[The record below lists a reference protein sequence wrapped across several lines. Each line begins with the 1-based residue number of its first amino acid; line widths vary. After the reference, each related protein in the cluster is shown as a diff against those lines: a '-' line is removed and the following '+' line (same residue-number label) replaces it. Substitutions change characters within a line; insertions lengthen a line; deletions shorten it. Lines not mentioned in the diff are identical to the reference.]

1 MWSNLCSFG
10 VRTVV
15 TMCKMLGEYQ
25 MHSEQSGEG
34 KFSSPCEVSN
44 CLSNNLVMALS
55 VQVIKKKR
63 EVMCHGNKPNLR
75 M

>member
-1 MWSNLCSFG
+1 M
-10 VRTVV
+10 V
-15 TMCKMLGEYQ
+15 TMCKMLREYQ

-44 CLSNNLVMALS
+44 CLSSNFMMALS
-55 VQVIKKKR
+55 VQVIKRR

>member
-1 MWSNLCSFG
+1 MQKQDKAYGSNLCTLG

-15 TMCKMLGEYQ
+15 TMCKMLGENQ

-44 CLSNNLVMALS
+44 CLSSNLVMALS
-55 VQVIKKKR
+55 VQVIKKR
-63 EVMCHGNKPNLR
+63 GR
-75 M
+75 

>member
-1 MWSNLCSFG
+1 MQIQDKANGSNLYTLG

-25 MHSEQSGEG
+25 MHSEQSGEE

-44 CLSNNLVMALS
+44 CLSSNLVMALS
-55 VQVIKKKR
+55 VQVIKKKG
-63 EVMCHGNKPNLR
+63 GNT
-75 M
+75 

>member
-1 MWSNLCSFG
+1 
-10 VRTVV
+10 
-15 TMCKMLGEYQ
+15 